1 LVVVVFFSFYSHLRS
16 IYASVAGVTAASFS
30 VEVEVAMIVIVM
42 EEVVTV
48 MVVVE
53 EEEEEEGEV
62 VVVVVEEVVEGT
74 SMGLMNGHLVVV
86 IQQEANRRLI

>member
-1 LVVVVFFSFYSHLRS
+1 MVFFSFYSHLRS

-30 VEVEVAMIVIVM
+30 VEVAMIVIVM

-48 MVVVE
+48 MLE
-53 EEEEEEGEV
+53 EEEE
-62 VVVVVEEVVEGT
+62 VVEEGT

>member
-1 LVVVVFFSFYSHLRS
+1 MVFFSFYSHLRS

-30 VEVEVAMIVIVM
+30 VEVAMIVIVM

-48 MVVVE
+48 MLE
-53 EEEEEEGEV
+53 EEEEE
-62 VVVVVEEVVEGT
+62 VVEEGT

>member
-62 VVVVVEEVVEGT
+62 VVVVEEVVEGT

>member
-53 EEEEEEGEV
+53 EEEEE
-62 VVVVVEEVVEGT
+62 
-74 SMGLMNGHLVVV
+74 
-86 IQQEANRRLI
+86 

>member
-53 EEEEEEGEV
+53 EEEEEEEGE

>member
-53 EEEEEEGEV
+53 EEEEEGE

>member
-1 LVVVVFFSFYSHLRS
+1 
-16 IYASVAGVTAASFS
+16 VAGVTAASFS

-53 EEEEEEGEV
+53 EEEEEEEGE

>member
-48 MVVVE
+48 MVVE
-53 EEEEEEGEV
+53 EEEEEEGE

>member
-16 IYASVAGVTAASFS
+16 IYVSVAGVTAASFS

-62 VVVVVEEVVEGT
+62 VVVVEEVVEGT

>member
-30 VEVEVAMIVIVM
+30 VEVAMIVIVM

-48 MVVVE
+48 MV
-53 EEEEEEGEV
+53 EEEEGVV
-62 VVVVVEEVVEGT
+62 VVVVVEEEVVEEGT

>member
-1 LVVVVFFSFYSHLRS
+1 
-16 IYASVAGVTAASFS
+16 
-30 VEVEVAMIVIVM
+30 M

-48 MVVVE
+48 MVV
-53 EEEEEEGEV
+53 EEEEEEGE

>member
-48 MVVVE
+48 MVV
-53 EEEEEEGEV
+53 EEEEEEGE